1 MRVQWISSENTSIS
15 LSSWIHFIFL
25 DYLSFL
31 LLQEEGQNY
40 IFQVFLQICYML
52 HSKPCS
58 VCILTGFGSWVTHT
72 QVLLE
77 TSSIVVLV
85 YQVWVSTRKL
95 TLMYFLT
102 LHEAAL
108 WPEKYCS
115 PTDPAL
121 WIFLLNPSGSTV
133 TDDGCDL
140 VIDLHTQIH
149 PSWSQHNICYVNHL
163 SIGFVGIARWIQ
175 TDNEQLILL
184 STPTACILFGCSAPS
199 MENIRN
205 TN

>member
-1 MRVQWISSENTSIS
+1 MFCFCRKKVNIT
-15 LSSWIHFIFL
+15 FFK
-25 DYLSFL
+25 F
-31 LLQEEGQNY
+31 
-40 IFQVFLQICYML
+40 FLQICYML

-77 TSSIVVLV
+77 TSSIVILV
-85 YQVWVSTRKL
+85 YQVWVSTGKL

-115 PTDPAL
+115 PTDLDL

-133 TDDGCDL
+133 TDDGCGL

-175 TDNEQLILL
+175 TENEQLILL
-184 STPTACILFGCSAPS
+184 STFTTCILFDCSAPS
-199 MENIRN
+199 MENICN

>member
-1 MRVQWISSENTSIS
+1 
-15 LSSWIHFIFL
+15 
-25 DYLSFL
+25 
-31 LLQEEGQNY
+31 
-40 IFQVFLQICYML
+40 ML
-52 HSKPCS
+52 HSKPCN
-58 VCILTGFGSWVTHT
+58 VCILKGFGSWVTHT

-77 TSSIVVLV
+77 TSSIVILV
-85 YQVWVSTRKL
+85 YQVWVSTGKL

-108 WPEKYCS
+108 WPEKYYN
-115 PTDPAL
+115 PTDSAL

-133 TDDGCDL
+133 TSDGCDL

-163 SIGFVGIARWIQ
+163 SIGFVGLARWIQ
-175 TDNEQLILL
+175 TENEQLILL
-184 STPTACILFGCSAPS
+184 STPTTCILFDCSAPS
-199 MENIRN
+199 MENICN